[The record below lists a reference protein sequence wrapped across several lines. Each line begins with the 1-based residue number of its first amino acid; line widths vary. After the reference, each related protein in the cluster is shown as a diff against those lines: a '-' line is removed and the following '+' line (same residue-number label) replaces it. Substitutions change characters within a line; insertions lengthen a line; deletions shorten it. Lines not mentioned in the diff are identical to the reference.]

1 MPKLVDFVY
10 EEIAKLKE
18 EKFTIVVV
26 DQNVKKSIEI
36 ADYVY
41 VLNLGENSHHG
52 PQRDFSE
59 RLEDI
64 IREWI

>member
-1 MPKLVDFVY
+1 VY
-10 EEIAKLKE
+10 EEIAKLKQE
-18 EKFTIVVV
+18 EFTILVV
-26 DQNVKKSIEI
+26 DQNVKKSIEV

-52 PQRDFSE
+52 PQQKFAL

-64 IREWI
+64 IREWL